1 MAISKITTNSI
12 TDDAVTTA
20 KVNPAQT
27 DITSVGTL
35 TSFRSTGIDDNADAL
50 AITIDS
56 SERVGIGTA
65 SPAQLL
71 HVKADNPGG
80 KIRLEM
86 GQTGVANTD
95 VTGEIEFYQN
105 DSSGAGVNASIQGIC
120 TNSAGKGA
128 LLIGTGTTS
137 TTERVRIDGDG
148 HVQVKTG
155 GLTVDTVGQL
165 LGVGTNNPSH
175 AIQVHHTAPEI
186 MLEETSTGGSKRISM
201 GVESD
206 GTPFISAE
214 QSGGQIEYQLSGN
227 ATHLMTDNS
236 LQGRRSGDRFIMGR
250 GPVTGQ
256 TLADEATTTLATL
269 SGCMS
274 QIILIVDSGGG
285 GGVFWCTY
293 QSTVTKLAGSGDYAS
308 SDSDGSTCVFKSSNS
323 HAVTLKNRQG
333 GDHTYYVLITSAYI

>member
-1 MAISKITTNSI
+1 MIHRKGFLKKQQYPPIMQSLIRLAQKWSHSKIGWLTNKI
-12 TDDAVTTA
+12 
-20 KVNPAQT
+20 
-27 DITSVGTL
+27 
-35 TSFRSTGIDDNADAL
+35 AL
-50 AITIDS
+50 A
-56 SERVGIGTA
+56 
-65 SPAQLL
+65 L
-71 HVKADNPGG
+71 
-80 KIRLEM
+80 
-86 GQTGVANTD
+86 
-95 VTGEIEFYQN
+95 
-105 DSSGAGVNASIQGIC
+105 AGWFA
-120 TNSAGKGA
+120 
-128 LLIGTGTTS
+128 
-137 TTERVRIDGDG
+137 
-148 HVQVKTG
+148 
-155 GLTVDTVGQL
+155 
-165 LGVGTNNPSH
+165 
-175 AIQVHHTAPEI
+175 AI
-186 MLEETSTGGSKRISM
+186 

-308 SDSDGSTCVFKSSNS
+308 SDSDGSTCVFKSS
-323 HAVTLKNRQG
+323 TLMQL
-333 GDHTYYVLITSAYI
+333 H